1 MDNVL
6 RRFYAEAR
14 TKKGEEYG
22 RSSLLG
28 FRNAVERHLAANDR
42 EVKIT
47 KNPLF
52 ARSNKMLECKLK
64 LNRREG
70 KENVKHKQVIQ
81 PEDIEKLKNSPFL
94 SYRDAAGLLRRVW
107 FLVTLFWC
115 RRGCEG
121 QRQLRRDSFRFLT
134 DADGQNYAEMT
145 HDVQTKNHQGGISE
159 KTSHEKQTRL
169 YSTGNI
175 GDSYWCLQKY
185 VQKLNTNQ
193 QAFFQRPASKA
204 KESDP
209 VWYENS
215 PLGVNTLAK
224 MMKEISLGAGLSQI
238 YTNHCVRA
246 TAITIWSN
254 AEVPSRH
261 IMSISGHVNEQS
273 IASYNSRPSAQQL
286 KNCSSILSD
295 ALVGRAPTS
304 TAVVP
309 ATPSTSSVTNTVQI
323 CASNANAMSFPN
335 GLFHGCT
342 IANANVYVLPQH

>member
-1 MDNVL
+1 MSEIPNLYLRSFAIVYIEEWRRDRRLPNNLLTMRYEDMDNVL
-6 RRFYAEAR
+6 RRFYAEAS
-14 TKKGEEYG
+14 TKKGKEYG

-28 FRNAVERHLAANDR
+28 FRNAVERHLATNDW

-52 ARSNKMLECKLK
+52 ARSNKMQTEAQPQ
-64 LNRREG
+64 RRP

-81 PEDIEKLKNSPFL
+81 PEDIEKLKNSSFL

-145 HDVQTKNHQGGISE
+145 NDVQTKNHQGGISE
-159 KTSHEKQTRL
+159 KTSHEKQIRL

-224 MMKEISLGAGLSQI
+224 MM
-238 YTNHCVRA
+238 
-246 TAITIWSN
+246 
-254 AEVPSRH
+254 
-261 IMSISGHVNEQS
+261 
-273 IASYNSRPSAQQL
+273 
-286 KNCSSILSD
+286 
-295 ALVGRAPTS
+295 
-304 TAVVP
+304 
-309 ATPSTSSVTNTVQI
+309 
-323 CASNANAMSFPN
+323 
-335 GLFHGCT
+335 
-342 IANANVYVLPQH
+342 